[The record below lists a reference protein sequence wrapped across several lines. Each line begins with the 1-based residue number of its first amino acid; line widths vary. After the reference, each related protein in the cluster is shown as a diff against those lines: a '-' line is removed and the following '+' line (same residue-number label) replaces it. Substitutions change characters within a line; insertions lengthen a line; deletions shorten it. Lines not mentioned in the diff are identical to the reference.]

1 MLFVGLLAIAYEFT
15 FYCTLTDFF
24 SLCRERFNCLTLCVL
39 YQFSY
44 QTYVQISAT
53 SLKMILCISP
63 FFFQD
68 GNEAGF
74 CLKIPLCFLLNVLVK
89 QACPV
94 LEN

>member
-1 MLFVGLLAIAYEFT
+1 MNGGNLVQEFMLFVGLLAIAYEFT

-63 FFFQD
+63 PLFFSKM
-68 GNEAGF
+68 EM
-74 CLKIPLCFLLNVLVK
+74 K
-89 QACPV
+89 QASASKFHSVFC
-94 LEN
+94 